1 MSHISKCRGADSS
14 PAGNSECPQAGTFI
28 PASKSDENRIV
39 GTSSVA
45 GNKLFQ
51 QNCKPSAQMQSQIT
65 PQVSKPLRRARK
77 FFQNSNNNN
86 QIAFLAEKDLAGN
99 LETTVPLSRNSI
111 KVEPVANA
119 DLTSPITR
127 KGAICQESYP
137 TFTPQQLEQSH
148 RKTKENDT
156 EMKILASV
164 KTKTSGSE
172 ETKPTIKQKLML
184 AQQNQSGEKA
194 TSSEK
199 NMGTFAEH
207 FQPPIPPQIEDPN
220 VETRMAALRG
230 DPLEIAQEVIDDV
243 SVNSNGSDATTVP
256 LSDFES
262 TPKNAGRLIVKKS
275 TSKARVPSEVDKL
288 LQDEGA
294 ARIMQE
300 MKGKGTKKDARQRAI
315 SFMENKR
322 DFLFL

>member
-1 MSHISKCRGADSS
+1 
-14 PAGNSECPQAGTFI
+14 
-28 PASKSDENRIV
+28 
-39 GTSSVA
+39 
-45 GNKLFQ
+45 
-51 QNCKPSAQMQSQIT
+51 
-65 PQVSKPLRRARK
+65 
-77 FFQNSNNNN
+77 
-86 QIAFLAEKDLAGN
+86 
-99 LETTVPLSRNSI
+99 
-111 KVEPVANA
+111 
-119 DLTSPITR
+119 
-127 KGAICQESYP
+127 
-137 TFTPQQLEQSH
+137 
-148 RKTKENDT
+148 
-156 EMKILASV
+156 
-164 KTKTSGSE
+164 
-172 ETKPTIKQKLML
+172 
-184 AQQNQSGEKA
+184 
-194 TSSEK
+194 
-199 NMGTFAEH
+199 MGTFAEH

-243 SVNSNGSDATTVP
+243 SVNNNGSNATTVP